1 MQKSIFAERY
11 RGMAEVLTLMLLV
24 SLALGSVRVILMCR
38 ILEWSM
44 LMEHVSS
51 VPLMLYNALRYDM
64 QVGAYAVLPLFL
76 IAVVQLFV
84 GVKMNTL
91 IARVA
96 KVYSPFVVVL
106 VALVGMSDNHF
117 YQNFS
122 QHFNIVAFDFFDEN
136 PIVLLKGIIEEAPI
150 LLLLVCF
157 AVSVVVAVYGRKLIL
172 RVIERFCSRMTRT
185 VVFIVITTLLVP
197 VCVRGNLGTFPLRA
211 EDIYVSSSAA
221 VNDCVPNG
229 IFMLK
234 KAWSEKKK
242 QFKLETEQSILNS
255 EHFSSADE
263 ALDVLRALDA
273 DTLNGELQDVMFVR
287 TPADVV
293 AKGYNVVLII
303 VESWSN
309 LLIDYEKS
317 LDADLLCGLRKHFDA
332 DYLFRN
338 FVSATNGTIDAV
350 ETFTINSQP
359 PRIFTSSYRTYQ
371 YPTAT
376 AKVWHDAG
384 YETSFL
390 SGIEISWRN
399 LMEVLPKQ
407 NFDRVIGKY
416 ELLNERPEAECNTT
430 WGVYDHELFSY
441 LNDYINTD
449 GAPKFVMA
457 LTSTSHT
464 PFEFPTS
471 FALPE
476 IAADKLS
483 SDNFAT
489 SEDITLEYLKGYQ
502 YENMA
507 LSRFLDNF
515 KVSEAADSTIVV
527 ITGDHN
533 IRQILSY
540 RNEEPWQKYSVPLY
554 IYLPEQLRERV
565 SYDPS
570 RYGSHYDIVPTLATL
585 TVPDGTYFNTGHNL
599 LDTAQTYPWHGV
611 NREVVIAPPTA
622 DKTQIERI
630 VGARKA
636 LTKIYFQRL
645 WTTK

>member
-1 MQKSIFAERY
+1 VAILQEYGFESEADAIN
-11 RGMAEVLTLMLLV
+11 VLYD
-24 SLALGSVRVILMCR
+24 VR
-38 ILEWSM
+38 
-44 LMEHVSS
+44 
-51 VPLMLYNALRYDM
+51 
-64 QVGAYAVLPLFL
+64 
-76 IAVVQLFV
+76 
-84 GVKMNTL
+84 
-91 IARVA
+91 
-96 KVYSPFVVVL
+96 
-106 VALVGMSDNHF
+106 SDSTDNR
-117 YQNFS
+117 
-122 QHFNIVAFDFFDEN
+122 NIE
-136 PIVLLKGIIEEAPI
+136 
-150 LLLLVCF
+150 
-157 AVSVVVAVYGRKLIL
+157 
-172 RVIERFCSRMTRT
+172 
-185 VVFIVITTLLVP
+185 
-197 VCVRGNLGTFPLRA
+197 
-211 EDIYVSSSAA
+211 
-221 VNDCVPNG
+221 
-229 IFMLK
+229 
-234 KAWSEKKK
+234 
-242 QFKLETEQSILNS
+242 
-255 EHFSSADE
+255 
-263 ALDVLRALDA
+263 
-273 DTLNGELQDVMFVR
+273 DVMYEM
-287 TPADVV
+287 TPKEVV
-293 AKGYNVVLII
+293 AKGYNVLFII
-303 VESWSN
+303 MESWSN
-309 LLIDYEKS
+309 CLMDYETYLGS
-317 LDADLLCGLRKHFDA
+317 DLMCGLNKHFSE

-350 ETFTINSQP
+350 ETFTINAQH

-515 KVSEAADSTIVV
+515 KVSEAADSTVVV

-599 LDTAQTYPWHGV
+599 LDTAKTYPWHGV

-645 WTTK
+645 WMTK

>member
-1 MQKSIFAERY
+1 M
-11 RGMAEVLTLMLLV
+11 
-24 SLALGSVRVILMCR
+24 
-38 ILEWSM
+38 
-44 LMEHVSS
+44 
-51 VPLMLYNALRYDM
+51 
-64 QVGAYAVLPLFL
+64 
-76 IAVVQLFV
+76 
-84 GVKMNTL
+84 
-91 IARVA
+91 
-96 KVYSPFVVVL
+96 
-106 VALVGMSDNHF
+106 
-117 YQNFS
+117 
-122 QHFNIVAFDFFDEN
+122 
-136 PIVLLKGIIEEAPI
+136 LLKGIIEEAPI
-150 LLLLVCF
+150 LLLFVCF
-157 AVSVVVAVYGRKLIL
+157 AVAVVVAVYGRKIIL
-172 RVIERFCSRMTRT
+172 RAIERLCSRKTRA

-242 QFKLETEQSILNS
+242 QFKLETEQSILNN

-273 DTLNGELQDVMFVR
+273 DILNGELQDVMFVR

-293 AKGYNVVLII
+293 AKDYNVVLII

-309 LLIDYEKS
+309 LLIDYEKP

-350 ETFTINSQP
+350 ETFTINAQH

-430 WGVYDHELFSY
+430 WGVYDHELLSY
-441 LNDYINTD
+441 LNDYINTG

-476 IAADKLS
+476 ITTDKLS

-489 SEDITLEYLKGYQ
+489 SEDVTLDT
-502 YENMA
+502 
-507 LSRFLDNF
+507 R
-515 KVSEAADSTIVV
+515 I
-527 ITGDHN
+527 
-533 IRQILSY
+533 
-540 RNEEPWQKYSVPLY
+540 W
-554 IYLPEQLRERV
+554 
-565 SYDPS
+565 PS
-570 RYGSHYDIVPTLATL
+570 RGSWTTLKLRMQPTAPSLSSRAITTSDRYSHIATKNHGRSTPSRSISTCPSNYVIESL
-585 TVPDGTYFNTGHNL
+585 TTL
-599 LDTAQTYPWHGV
+599 RDTAVTTTSSRHSQRSPYPTEHTSTRVTTSWTPLKHTRGTV
-611 NREVVIAPPTA
+611 STEKSSLHPQRPT
-622 DKTQIERI
+622 KHR
-630 VGARKA
+630 
-636 LTKIYFQRL
+636 
-645 WTTK
+645 